1 MSNDVKAGVIIT
13 IPDVLT
19 STEDLNWEEA
29 REHPGPLPDA
39 ATLSQRG
46 LRRNSISLPELNSI
60 QMDALQKIH
69 AEIDENQQQ
78 VGCEV
83 IYFCNLD
90 IRVIMTKPGSKNCCR
105 EVSFYW
111 WNITFVLG
119 LRC

>member
-1 MSNDVKAGVIIT
+1 MPNAVETGVIIT
-13 IPDVLT
+13 IPDDLT

-83 IYFCNLD
+83 IYFYNLY
-90 IRVIMTKPGSKNCCR
+90 ICVIMTRLASKNCCR
-105 EVSFYW
+105 EVSFY
-111 WNITFVLG
+111 
-119 LRC
+119 